1 MGNTACQQDCI
12 YFTQKRNGGSSNAF
26 GNLIDH
32 GIQHQF
38 GFFISV
44 FNRLYDGRYIR
55 SAKVRCQ
62 TGMAGNAFLQ
72 FILSET
78 MGITKIN
85 QLPGRQCSRTFG
97 RERTFTVKRIIH
109 INSTPVMVSPNRN
122 ATTQMTDNQIQ
133 VFIAHRMI
141 GRSGC

>member
-78 MGITKIN
+78 M
-85 QLPGRQCSRTFG
+85 
-97 RERTFTVKRIIH
+97 E
-109 INSTPVMVSPNRN
+109 
-122 ATTQMTDNQIQ
+122 
-133 VFIAHRMI
+133 
-141 GRSGC
+141 